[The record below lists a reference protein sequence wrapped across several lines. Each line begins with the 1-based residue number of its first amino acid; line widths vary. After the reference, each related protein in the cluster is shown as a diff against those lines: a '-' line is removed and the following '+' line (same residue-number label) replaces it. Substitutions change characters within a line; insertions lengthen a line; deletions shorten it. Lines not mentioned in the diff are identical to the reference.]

1 MPLSVKVLLP
11 LPLLIIL
18 LALPLTARAEPLILI
33 VGDSISAGFGVPVQQ
48 GWVALLQNSLQQRV
62 PGARVVNASISGDT
76 TGGGLTRLPA
86 LLQQHQPDLT
96 IIELGGNDG
105 LRGIPVRVIEKN
117 LQRMIM
123 LSNQANSDVLL
134 LGMQI
139 PPNYGA
145 RYASAFRDVFSQLA
159 TQHNTLLL
167 PFLLEGI
174 ATRPELMQ
182 ADGIHPTAAAQP
194 LMRDAVLALLN
205 NWLEPHLSSNGN

>member
-1 MPLSVKVLLP
+1 MPLL
-11 LPLLIIL
+11 IL
-18 LALPLTARAEPLILI
+18 LALPVTVQAEPKILI

-48 GWVALLQNSLQQRV
+48 GWVALLQDTLQQRV
-62 PGARVVNASISGDT
+62 PGVQVVNASISGDT

-86 LLQQHQPDLT
+86 LLQQHEPDLT

-105 LRGIPVRVIEKN
+105 LRGIPVGVIEQN
-117 LQRMIM
+117 LQRMII

-145 RYASAFRDVFSQLA
+145 RYASAFHRVFATLA

-167 PFLLEGI
+167 PFLLDGI

-182 ADGIHPTAAAQP
+182 ADGIHPTSAAQP
-194 LMRDAVLALLN
+194 LMRDAVLSVLN
-205 NWLEPHLSSNGN
+205 SWLEPRLSNNAD